1 MFLLWNRHKLV
12 SRTIKTKSLWR
23 EPDVLCFHRHKLK
36 ALTWILC
43 MIAAVFMIN
52 LPSVTAGAPN
62 PPEQHS
68 NGECKRQ
75 ELEAPSNQAT
85 SASHLD
91 LNFPLPGEKG
101 PSCLVKVPD
110 WSSYLCC
117 HVLNGVFRGLTEV
130 CRLQVYEDWESFKVN
145 DALEVYGILSVS
157 PALSALADEK

>member
-1 MFLLWNRHKLV
+1 MDILHGFMR
-12 SRTIKTKSLWR
+12 
-23 EPDVLCFHRHKLK
+23 DVPYASH
-36 ALTWILC
+36 
-43 MIAAVFMIN
+43 
-52 LPSVTAGAPN
+52 VTAGPQN
-62 PPEQHS
+62 PTEQHS

-75 ELEAPSNQAT
+75 ELEAPSSQTT

-101 PSCLVKVPD
+101 PSCLVKVRYR
-110 WSSYLCC
+110 SSITALRADVGTCC
-117 HVLNGVFRGLTEV
+117 MSVFESPTEV